1 MASSGF
7 FSAAQVC
14 NIVCGVEGDVDYVFP
29 GSDDEFD
36 ADELQEEYD
45 ILDREQDQGGPG
57 LDDSPPCS
65 PLLHSPTSTS
75 LREDSQ
81 SGPSS
86 SVESPSTAHRGRD
99 AGSGSGRGRARG
111 HGRGQA
117 MAGQPGREENEWTN
131 EPSQMIVEPFTQP
144 IGPTIQLGSDPMEV
158 FTSLFTPALVE
169 HMVLKTN
176 KYAALSHIHTS
187 R

>member
-1 MASSGF
+1 MHVSVKYNVVIILQPVWLLLGSSQLHKC
-7 FSAAQVC
+7 ATLCVV
-14 NIVCGVEGDVDYVFP
+14 NPVMRDVDYVFP

-75 LREDSQ
+75 LSEDPQ

-86 SVESPSTAHRGRD
+86 SVQSPSTAHRSGD
-99 AGSGSGRGRARG
+99 AGSGRG
-111 HGRGQA
+111 
-117 MAGQPGREENEWTN
+117 P
-131 EPSQMIVEPFTQP
+131 VC
-144 IGPTIQLGSDPMEV
+144 
-158 FTSLFTPALVE
+158 
-169 HMVLKTN
+169 
-176 KYAALSHIHTS
+176 
-187 R
+187 